1 MLALRLLSFLMCS
14 GLLVGLI
21 LICVHVRRP
30 PIGGSASS
38 KVMSGILSLSAPA
51 LAALSAVS
59 LCSMSVCDLTLPIG
73 VLSCLWSLSFISWF
87 VSYRIS
93 SFKCWLYAVGSD
105 V

>member
-1 MLALRLLSFLMCS
+1 MCS

-21 LICVHVRRP
+21 LIGGHVRRP

-38 KVMSGILSLSAPA
+38 KVMFGKCSPFTTA

-59 LCSMSVCDLTLPIG
+59 VYSTSVCDLTFPMY
-73 VLSCLWSLSFISWF
+73 VLSCLWS
-87 VSYRIS
+87 
-93 SFKCWLYAVGSD
+93 VGPI